1 MKIEELMTKSVAA
14 VSCDDTLEAAA
25 RQFWERDAGVVPV
38 VDGQGCVVGMLTDR
52 DVCIAAWSRGA
63 RLGEIRVADVM
74 AKRVQLCWADDSPEV
89 ALELMV
95 EQRVR
100 RLPVVDSERRLLG
113 LVSLCDLARSAARDE
128 RPATRERRLTRIG
141 AALAEITRPHGVPAE
156 TTELAL
162 VPERREPTP
171 LVPVGSAHE

>member
-1 MKIEELMTKSVAA
+1 MKIEELMTKSVAT

-38 VDGQGCVVGMLTDR
+38 VDGRGVVVGMLTDR
-52 DVCIAAWSRGA
+52 DVCIAAWTRGA
-63 RLGEIRVADVM
+63 RLWEVRVADVM
-74 AKRVQLCWADDSPEV
+74 AKRVQVCWADDSPEV

-113 LVSLCDLARSAARDE
+113 LVSLCDLARSAAKDS
-128 RPATRERRLTRIG
+128 RPATRERRLSRVG
-141 AALAEITRPHGVPAE
+141 AALAEITRPHGEPAE
-156 TTELAL
+156 ATEKVL
-162 VPERREPTP
+162 VPERREPAP
-171 LVPVGSAHE
+171 LVPVGTAHD